1 MRFLL
6 AVIDNQVEPAT
17 SAEMAAIDAFN
28 ERLQEQGHRLMAAG
42 LEPAPKATVVD
53 GRGDE
58 PSITPG
64 PVTPAA
70 EWMSG
75 FWVIE
80 AANLDEALALAVEGS
95 EACNRRIEVR
105 AFLR

>member
-6 AVIDNQVEPAT
+6 AVIDNQAEPAT
-17 SAEMAAIDAFN
+17 PAEMAAIDAFN
-28 ERLQEQGHRLMAAG
+28 ERLEEQGHRLMAAG

-53 GRGDE
+53 GRGEE

-75 FWVIE
+75 FWIIE
-80 AANLDEALALAVEGS
+80 ATSMDEALALAVDGS
-95 EACNRRIEVR
+95 QACNRRIEVR